1 MSRCQFFKEYS
12 LRNRRPSKNEDRVV
26 MKIAFKKRVLNVG
39 TMYYMYFLK
48 KNMKPEWGSKR

>member
-1 MSRCQFFKEYS
+1 MSRCQSFKEYS

-26 MKIAFKKRVLNVG
+26 IKIASKKRVLNVG

>member
-12 LRNRRPSKNEDRVV
+12 LRNSRPPKNEDRVV
-26 MKIAFKKRVLNVG
+26 IKIAYKKRVLNVG

-48 KNMKPEWGSKR
+48 